1 MSAPVVCLH
10 PNESV
15 GRIEWVLRNT
25 QHNGFPVVTRDQK
38 SHPVSNDTPSVAP
51 GSRRVPSNS
60 VSAAEGV
67 RGGGGGEGQGGDSG
81 DLDSSSASTTVP
93 RVFTWSE
100 DSTHATAADASGVHR
115 RVAAASAAEVGHTG
129 AASDGEGVEGEAAG
143 GGGHLIGI
151 VLRSQLMVLLAR
163 RAFIELVA
171 SPPAVSVWR
180 FPPFGY
186 YPLMSPPDTTAA
198 KFAAAQGDT
207 LDEFL
212 LPGGRVVV
220 GSGGGGVSAR
230 TAAGTRLRR
239 AVRGVTGF
247 FQDVK
252 SRTLGSW
259 ETPDAEGGAA
269 GKENGLGDASQEEV
283 VAGSNPGGGRGNVNP
298 FVSRNSSLHSLL
310 PDDDTSD
317 DGGDDTS
324 DGSQDDAS
332 RLLSMVRRWDEGSGD
347 GVVDG
352 SAVLS
357 SDRLG
362 DRDPACSGA
371 DEVSD
376 EQRAL
381 DAYYDA
387 LDTDMRTFHHRES
400 FHDRSI
406 SVGLPIQFFLPARL
420 TSTTRGGHSRPSE
433 SQLECDL

>member
-1 MSAPVVCLH
+1 
-10 PNESV
+10 
-15 GRIEWVLRNT
+15 
-25 QHNGFPVVTRDQK
+25 
-38 SHPVSNDTPSVAP
+38 
-51 GSRRVPSNS
+51 
-60 VSAAEGV
+60 
-67 RGGGGGEGQGGDSG
+67 
-81 DLDSSSASTTVP
+81 
-93 RVFTWSE
+93 
-100 DSTHATAADASGVHR
+100 
-115 RVAAASAAEVGHTG
+115 
-129 AASDGEGVEGEAAG
+129 
-143 GGGHLIGI
+143 
-151 VLRSQLMVLLAR
+151 
-163 RAFIELVA
+163 
-171 SPPAVSVWR
+171 
-180 FPPFGY
+180 
-186 YPLMSPPDTTAA
+186 
-198 KFAAAQGDT
+198 
-207 LDEFL
+207 
-212 LPGGRVVV
+212 
-220 GSGGGGVSAR
+220 
-230 TAAGTRLRR
+230 
-239 AVRGVTGF
+239 VTGF

-269 GKENGLGDASQEEV
+269 EKENGLGDASQEEV
-283 VAGSNPGGGRGNVNP
+283 VAGSNPGGGRGNVNT

-317 DGGDDTS
+317 DGGAVR

-433 SQLECDL
+433 SQLECDLCQP